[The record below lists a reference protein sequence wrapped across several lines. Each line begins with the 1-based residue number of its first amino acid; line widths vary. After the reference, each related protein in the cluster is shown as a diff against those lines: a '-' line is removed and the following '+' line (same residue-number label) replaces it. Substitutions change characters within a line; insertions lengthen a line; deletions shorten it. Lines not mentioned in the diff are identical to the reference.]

1 MLGGY
6 LCDYSQGRYG
16 FIVYAIIPLISIVLS
31 WRMSDGLEKVDIQL
45 VIKNKDV
52 SIRTL
57 TRPLTDE
64 EEKKCEELIVYD
76 R

>member
-31 WRMSDGLEKVDIQL
+31 WRMSDGLEKVDI
-45 VIKNKDV
+45 
-52 SIRTL
+52 
-57 TRPLTDE
+57 
-64 EEKKCEELIVYD
+64 
-76 R
+76 